1 MRPARRTLLAAL
13 PALAL
18 PGVSL
23 PGVSLP
29 GPARAQTSAHSPW
42 PDRPVRILVPFAAG
56 STPDIAARTLAP
68 HFQQAFGQ
76 PFVVEN
82 RPGAGGAIATE
93 AVARATDGHTI
104 GVSIG
109 GPASTA
115 RILNPA
121 LGYDPVADLAP
132 LAYLVRMPVV
142 LAVHPSVPARTMA
155 EFMAHAKANPGRLN
169 YGSIGAG
176 TIGHLV
182 MADLAARHGLDM
194 THVVFRS
201 VPQSVTEIVAGR
213 IEAMAAVTAAV
224 LGQVKGEQVRALGI
238 SSEQRF
244 AAASGIATFTEQGEG
259 PAIWTWIG
267 LFGPASMPGDRV
279 ARLGEEAT
287 RALATAEA
295 RRVLEAA
302 GFEVVAGP
310 PAALR
315 AQIGEDMERWGGLIR
330 RLGIRVD
337 S

>member
-1 MRPARRTLLAAL
+1 MRIARRTLIAAAPLLA
-13 PALAL
+13 PALA
-18 PGVSL
+18 
-23 PGVSLP
+23 
-29 GPARAQTSAHSPW
+29 ARAQAGW
-42 PDRPVRILVPFAAG
+42 PDRPVRIMVPFAAG

-68 HFQQAFGQ
+68 HFQQVFGQ

-93 AVARATDGHTI
+93 QVAKATDGHTI

-115 RILNPA
+115 KILNPA
-121 LGYDPVADLAP
+121 LPYDPIADLAP
-132 LAYLVRMPVV
+132 IAYLVRMPVV
-142 LAVHPSVPARTMA
+142 LAVHPSVPAQDMA
-155 EFMAHAKANPGRLN
+155 GFIAYAKAHPGKLN

-182 MADLAARHGLDM
+182 LADLAARNGLDM
-194 THVVFRS
+194 VHVVFRS

-224 LGQVKGEQVRALGI
+224 LGQVKGGGVRALGI

-244 AAASGIATFTEQGEG
+244 PAAPEIPTFTAQGHG

-267 LFGPASMPGDRV
+267 LFGPASMPADRV
-279 ARLGEEAT
+279 ARLGEEAQK
-287 RALATAEA
+287 AFAAPEA
-295 RRVLEAA
+295 RGPLERV
-302 GFEVVAGP
+302 GFEVVAGG
-310 PAALR
+310 PAALK
-315 AQIGEDMERWGGLIR
+315 AQIASDMERWGGLIR
-330 RLGIRVD
+330 KLGIRVD

>member
-1 MRPARRTLLAAL
+1 MRLSRRTLFATLPTALAL
-13 PALAL
+13 PAL
-18 PGVSL
+18 V
-23 PGVSLP
+23 
-29 GPARAQTSAHSPW
+29 PAHAQAQAAW

-56 STPDIAARTLAP
+56 STPDVAARTLAP
-68 HFQQAFGQ
+68 HFQQVFGQ

-93 AVARATDGHTI
+93 AVAKATDGHTI

-115 RILNPA
+115 RILNPN
-121 LGYDPVADLAP
+121 LGYDPVTDLAP
-132 LAYLVRMPVV
+132 ISYLLRMPVV
-142 LAVHPSVPARTMA
+142 LAVHPSVPARSMA
-155 EFMAHAKANPGRLN
+155 EFIAYAKANPGKLN

-213 IEAMAAVTAAV
+213 IQAMAAVTAAV
-224 LGQVKGEQVRALGI
+224 LGQVKAEQVRALGI
-238 SSEQRF
+238 SSERRF
-244 AAASGIATFTEQGEG
+244 AAAPDIATFTEQGEG

-267 LFGPASMPGDRV
+267 LFGPAAMPRERI
-279 ARLGEEAT
+279 ARLGEEAAK
-287 RALATAEA
+287 ALAAPEA
-295 RRVLEAA
+295 KRTLEAA

-310 PAALR
+310 AEALK
-315 AQIGEDMERWGGLIR
+315 AQIAGDMTRWGGLIQ

>member
-1 MRPARRTLLAAL
+1 MPTMPRRSLLAAAPAAAAFAI
-13 PALAL
+13 PALA
-18 PGVSL
+18 
-23 PGVSLP
+23 
-29 GPARAQTSAHSPW
+29 RAQGAAAW

-56 STPDIAARTLAP
+56 GTPDVAARTLAP
-68 HFQQAFGQ
+68 HLQQAFGQ

-93 AVARATDGHTI
+93 AVAKATDGHTL

-121 LGYDPVADLAP
+121 LGYDPVSDLAP
-132 LAYLVRMPVV
+132 VAYLVRMPVV

-155 EFMAHAKANPGRLN
+155 EFIAHAKANPGRLN

-182 MADLAARHGLDM
+182 TADLAARHGLDM

-213 IEAMAAVTAAV
+213 IEAMAAVTGAV
-224 LGQVKGEQVRALGI
+224 LGQVREGTVRALGV

-244 AAASGIATFTEQGEG
+244 PALPDVPTFTEQGEG

-267 LFGPASMPGDRV
+267 LFGPANTPRERI
-279 ARLGEEAT
+279 ARLSEEAA
-287 RALATAEA
+287 RAVAAPEA
-295 RRVLEAA
+295 RRALEAA
-302 GFEVVAGP
+302 GFEVVGGP
-310 PAALR
+310 AEALR
-315 AQIGEDMERWGGLIR
+315 AQVAGDMQRWGGLIQ
-330 RLGIRVD
+330 RLGIRSD

>member
-1 MRPARRTLLAAL
+1 MRLARRTLLAATPL
-13 PALAL
+13 LAVPVL
-18 PGVSL
+18 
-23 PGVSLP
+23 
-29 GPARAQTSAHSPW
+29 ARAQGGAAAPW

-56 STPDIAARTLAP
+56 STPDVAARILAP
-68 HFQQAFGQ
+68 HFQQVFGQ
-76 PFVVEN
+76 PFLVEN

-93 AVARATDGHTI
+93 AVAKATDGHTI

-115 RILNPA
+115 RILNPN
-121 LGYDPVADLAP
+121 LGYDPIADLAP
-132 LAYLVRMPVV
+132 IAYLVRMPVV

-155 EFMAHAKANPGRLN
+155 EFVAHAKANPGRLN

-224 LGQVKGEQVRALGI
+224 LGQVREGTVRALGI
-238 SSEQRF
+238 SSEGRF
-244 AAASGIATFTEQGEG
+244 AAAPDIATFTEQGEG

-267 LFGPASMPGDRV
+267 LFGPATTPAPRL
-279 ARLGEEAT
+279 ARLGEDA
-287 RALATAEA
+287 AKAVAAPEA
-295 RRVLEAA
+295 RRALENA
-302 GFEVVAGP
+302 GFEVVGGP

-315 AQIGEDMERWGGLIR
+315 AQIAGDMERWGGLIR

>member
-1 MRPARRTLLAAL
+1 MRIARRALFAAAPLLA
-13 PALAL
+13 PALA
-18 PGVSL
+18 
-23 PGVSLP
+23 
-29 GPARAQTSAHSPW
+29 ARAQGAW

-56 STPDIAARTLAP
+56 STPDVAARTLAP
-68 HFQQAFGQ
+68 HFQQVLGQ

-82 RPGAGGAIATE
+82 RPGAGGALATE
-93 AVARATDGHTI
+93 QVAKATDGHTI

-121 LGYDPVADLAP
+121 LPYDPIADLAP
-132 LAYLVRMPVV
+132 IAYLVRMPVV

-155 EFMAHAKANPGRLN
+155 AFIAHAKANPGKLN

-182 MADLAARHGLDM
+182 MADLAARNGLDM

-224 LGQVKGEQVRALGI
+224 LGQVKGGGVSGLGI

-244 AAASGIATFTEQGEG
+244 AAAPEIPTFTEQGQG

-267 LFGPASMPGDRV
+267 LFGPASMPADRV
-279 ARLGEEAT
+279 ARLGEEAG
-287 RALATAEA
+287 RAFAAPEA
-295 RRVLEAA
+295 RRALEAA
-302 GFEVVAGP
+302 GFEIVAGG
-310 PAALR
+310 PAPLK
-315 AQIGEDMERWGGLIR
+315 AQIAADMERWGGLIR